1 MTDFEM
7 IEMLV
12 EKENVTFEEARD
24 ALKAADG
31 DLVDAVIYLER
42 KAKEEAAQPVGA
54 GEQTSESAD
63 DNPQTDRAFS
73 NTADS
78 TMNMTAEDAADQK
91 KGEESMKEETGTSKN
106 KKNSSVQSI
115 RDFFR
120 QAKNILVYNSVSITR
135 NGEEKGRIPAWL
147 LAIILVCCFKFS
159 VAVLIISLFLGFRY
173 SFVGKDDLSKANEVM
188 DKASDIAENLKT
200 NFS

>member
-63 DNPQTDRAFS
+63 DNPQAERAYS
-73 NTADS
+73 NTADN
-78 TMNMTAEDAADQK
+78 TKNMTEDDGSDQI
-91 KGEESMKEETGTSKN
+91 KGGESMKEETGTSKN

-120 QAKNILVYNSVSITR
+120 QAKNILVYNSLSITR

-173 SFVGKDDLSKANEVM
+173 SFIGKDDLSKANEVM

-200 NFS
+200 SLS

>member
-63 DNPQTDRAFS
+63 DNPQAERAYS
-73 NTADS
+73 NTADN
-78 TMNMTAEDAADQK
+78 TKNMTEDDGSDQI
-91 KGEESMKEETGTSKN
+91 KGGESMKEETGTSKN

-173 SFVGKDDLSKANEVM
+173 SFIGKDDLSKANEVM

-200 NFS
+200 SLS

>member
-1 MTDFEM
+1 M
-7 IEMLV
+7 
-12 EKENVTFEEARD
+12 ARTTT
-24 ALKAADG
+24 
-31 DLVDAVIYLER
+31 E
-42 KAKEEAAQPVGA
+42 
-54 GEQTSESAD
+54 
-63 DNPQTDRAFS
+63 
-73 NTADS
+73 
-78 TMNMTAEDAADQK
+78 
-91 KGEESMKEETGTSKN
+91 

-120 QAKNILVYNSVSITR
+120 KAKNILVYNSVSITR